1 MAERQLRPIRAFC
14 KGLEDLVPKADRD
27 ALLADR
33 ERLQQEVRL
42 PSRSLLIVQSGS
54 MPLKFVERL
63 PPKPD
68 IVRARCIL
76 LNEAS

>member
-33 ERLQQEVRL
+33 ERLQQEVSLPFRFRL
-42 PSRSLLIVQSGS
+42 TV
-54 MPLKFVERL
+54 
-63 PPKPD
+63 
-68 IVRARCIL
+68 
-76 LNEAS
+76 